1 MESQK
6 CLEFT
11 VKVLKIFIYVA
22 TFAIVLG
29 CGVLAKCC
37 VFLMTSQIK
46 SNRYVPYCNKDLGKF
61 SSTLSVTFL
70 AGLTMKGFYFG
81 AIHQS
86 GIEVLRNQGQKFF

>member
-46 SNRYVPYCNKDLGKF
+46 SNRYVPYCNKDLGKS
-61 SSTLSVTFL
+61 SSTLSVTF
-70 AGLTMKGFYFG
+70 
-81 AIHQS
+81 QQVS
-86 GIEVLRNQGQKFF
+86 P